1 MSAWPRSLKDDFSSG
16 FADFGEI
23 MWRLIATS
31 GEAAWIMINRLVSRG
46 LEKDMAQFAI
56 YRQVRQVAMMDI
68 ES

>member
-23 MWRLIATS
+23 MWRLIAMS

-46 LEKDMAQFAI
+46 LEKDTSSVC
-56 YRQVRQVAMMDI
+56 YL
-68 ES
+68 